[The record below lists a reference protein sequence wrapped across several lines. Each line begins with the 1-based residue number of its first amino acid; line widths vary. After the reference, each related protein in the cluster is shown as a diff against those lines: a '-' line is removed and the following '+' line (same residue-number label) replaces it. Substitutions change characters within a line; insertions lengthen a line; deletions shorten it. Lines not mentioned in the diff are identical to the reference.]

1 MTQDLTLPAAE
12 GYVNLRVGAIIIKDG
27 KLLMVGSRDFDYYY
41 SVGGRIQFGESAEQ
55 AVRREVLE
63 ETGIALEIER
73 LGFIH
78 EDFFLCDSPS
88 KWGKPIYE
96 IAFYFYMKT
105 PADFEPVSGSFTEE
119 GCAEHLEWVPF
130 DSPKKVYPTFFLTE
144 AAHPTP
150 GIRHI
155 VTDERKDFEMNNVK

>member
-1 MTQDLTLPAAE
+1 MAQDICVPVGD
-12 GYVNLRVGAIIIKDG
+12 GYVNVRVGAIIRKDG
-27 KLLMVGSRDFDYYY
+27 KILMVANDALDYCY
-41 SVGGRIQFGESAEQ
+41 SVGGRIQIGESAEE
-55 AVRREVLE
+55 ALRRELRE
-63 ETGIALEIER
+63 ETGRELEIDR

-88 KWGKPIYE
+88 KWGRPIYE

-130 DSPKKVYPTFFLTE
+130 DSPQKMYPTFFRTE

-155 VTDERKDFEMNNVK
+155 VTDERNNH